1 MDRSNHRM
9 STYRFPK
16 WFESSDPTDLY
27 LPALVLASK
36 FLHDSD
42 TYDRASNAEWSE
54 AANIS
59 TQHLNQLEWEFVQ
72 RLNWNVMVEEAEFD
86 RWLGFFEYWVA
97 NDFLAKNGFC
107 TRNEIA
113 QLSSGLPLMAMI
125 QSLLDDL
132 SVHFFC
138 SITLCRAMFFAYR
151 LRYCRKLNW
160 KSRPVSPY
168 SGAMAPQFPDFRR
181 VRRRIRRTLCYG
193 SKQPQNVNL
202 PLSELV
208 VDYFNKRSPF
218 DYISPETSASI
229 SDRGYADPC
238 TLVVAMVYLDRLR
251 VNDKKWFESSDPTD
265 LYLPALVLASKF
277 LHDSDT
283 YDRASNAEWSEAAN
297 ISTQH
302 LNQLEWEFVQ
312 RLNWNVMVEEAEF
325 DRWLGF
331 FEYWVANDFLAKNG
345 FCTYNEI
352 AQLSSGLPLMAMIQS
367 LVSFFSLMTLV
378 YTFSVVSL
386 FAVPCSLLRTDFG
399 IVENSTGKA
408 APVPPLHSSQA
419 VGILI
424 NLGDNQHTYWNE
436 NAVDVERI
444 NAETSICD
452 SNSSA
457 LAGEANINVFAC
469 GINELGLLSEI
480 DLCKDINHHLTD
492 FLIYSLFDNLS

>member
-1 MDRSNHRM
+1 
-9 STYRFPK
+9 
-16 WFESSDPTDLY
+16 
-27 LPALVLASK
+27 
-36 FLHDSD
+36 
-42 TYDRASNAEWSE
+42 
-54 AANIS
+54 
-59 TQHLNQLEWEFVQ
+59 
-72 RLNWNVMVEEAEFD
+72 
-86 RWLGFFEYWVA
+86 
-97 NDFLAKNGFC
+97 
-107 TRNEIA
+107 
-113 QLSSGLPLMAMI
+113 
-125 QSLLDDL
+125 
-132 SVHFFC
+132 
-138 SITLCRAMFFAYR
+138 
-151 LRYCRKLNW
+151 
-160 KSRPVSPY
+160 
-168 SGAMAPQFPDFRR
+168 MAPQFPDFRR

-283 YDRASNAEWSEAAN
+283 YDRASNAEWSEAAS

-325 DRWLGF
+325 NRWLGF

-386 FAVPCSLLRTDFG
+386 FAVPCSLLRADHG

-408 APVPPLHSSQA
+408 TPVPPFHSSEK
-419 VGILI
+419 VEILI
-424 NLGDNQHTYWNE
+424 TLGDNQHKYWNE
-436 NAVDVERI
+436 NGVEI
-444 NAETSICD
+444 EGISAETSTCD
-452 SNSSA
+452 SNSST
-457 LAGEANINVFAC
+457 LADEANLNVFAC
-469 GINELGLLSEI
+469 GINELGPLWKEAA
-480 DLCKDINHHLTD
+480 DLCETAIECRLPRVADAIRYSLRNHRSNATFKAYSIKCKKFVQWWGEERVKDLPISKARNLFLAHCIDKSQHISLPTTSAALTFFLGKQKGADKDIETSLLDSAARSRAPVKHRAKISTAD
-492 FLIYSLFDNLS
+492 YSKIVRLGDSSQDPKAFSIQ